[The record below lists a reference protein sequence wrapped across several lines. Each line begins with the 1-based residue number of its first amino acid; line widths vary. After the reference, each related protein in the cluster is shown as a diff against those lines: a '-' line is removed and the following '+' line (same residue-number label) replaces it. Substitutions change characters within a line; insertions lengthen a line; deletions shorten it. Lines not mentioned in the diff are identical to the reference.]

1 MTKYWGP
8 LGWITLHSVAAL
20 YPDYPSQ
27 TEIQLVTSWISL
39 FAECITCATCAGHFR
54 TLLSE
59 YSAKNPDLF
68 SSRAKFMTFI
78 LRAHNTVNVRI
89 QKRVY
94 SKDDSQLTWS
104 VITPAA
110 ARSKRIEYLKYLQ
123 KDWGHQ
129 TNLQGISTLMKVR
142 QLGLIEEQY
151 WSTRSLD
158 WTAAFA
164 NVTDVSGTVTAPP
177 SQQLAASPTYRFKIG
192 RFGGQSL
199 ARR

>member
-8 LGWITLHSVAAL
+8 LGWITLQTAAAL
-20 YPDYPSQ
+20 YPDSPSQ
-27 TEIQLVTSWISL
+27 TEIQLVSNWISL

-54 TLLSE
+54 SLLSE
-59 YSAKNPDLF
+59 YTAKNPDLF
-68 SSRAKFMTFI
+68 SSRAKFMTFV
-78 LRAHNTVNVRI
+78 LRAHNAVNIRI

-94 SKDDSQLTWS
+94 SKDDSQIAWS
-104 VITPAA
+104 VMTPAA

-142 QLGLIEEQY
+142 QLGLIEQQY
-151 WSTRSLD
+151 WSTRTLD
-158 WTAAFA
+158 WDAAFA
-164 NVTDVSGTVTAPP
+164 NVTDVLVKAPAPP
-177 SQQLAASPTYRFKIG
+177 AQQLTASPSYRFKIG